1 MEPVGST
8 YAASLA
14 ADVSMVRI
22 SGEVRNR
29 IAGSVPSPVPEGH
42 SGRIVRNSQ
51 HEQQGVQLSKQ
62 PAEEFSPYTPGGV
75 EKSTEPRS
83 GMELPGGA
91 GAAGTGNAAETQD
104 PQVQAAI
111 AQLKATEE
119 KVKAHEAAHKSA
131 GGTVTGP
138 VSYTYTRGPDGR
150 NYITGGEVPITISS
164 GKTPQ
169 ETISRMQQVIRAA
182 LAPADPSP
190 QDRAVAAQAT
200 AQMQEASQQLAELTQ
215 QSTPGAPPAVAPAPE
230 NPADSRTARDV
241 QRAYGNPAATG
252 QQPEPPGVRQ
262 APPSDFQN
270 ATSDAGAGRIPQ
282 AGLMST
288 GITGFGSSRPVSYY
302 A

>member
-14 ADVSMVRI
+14 ADASAIRNN
-22 SGEVRNR
+22 GEVRNR
-29 IAGSVPSPVPEGH
+29 IVGSASSPEPEGS
-42 SGRIVRNSQ
+42 SGRIARTSLS
-51 HEQQGVQLSKQ
+51 EQQGVQLSKQ
-62 PAEEFSPYTPGGV
+62 PADEFRPYSSSGV
-75 EKSTEPRS
+75 QKSQDTRS

-91 GAAGTGNAAETQD
+91 GAAGTGNSGETQD
-104 PQVQAAI
+104 PQLQAAI

-131 GGTVTGP
+131 GGTITGP

-200 AQMQEASQQLAELTQ
+200 AQLQEASQQLTELSQ
-215 QSTPGAPPAVAPAPE
+215 QSATGAAAPALE
-230 NPADSRTARDV
+230 HQADGSTAR
-241 QRAYGNPAATG
+241 
-252 QQPEPPGVRQ
+252 
-262 APPSDFQN
+262 
-270 ATSDAGAGRIPQ
+270 GA
-282 AGLMST
+282 
-288 GITGFGSSRPVSYY
+288 SRPVSYY

>member
-8 YAASLA
+8 YAASRA
-14 ADVSMVRI
+14 ADASTLRN
-22 SGEVRNR
+22 SGEVQKRA
-29 IAGSVPSPVPEGH
+29 AGSAASPAPEGD
-42 SGRIVRNSQ
+42 SSRITRTSLP
-51 HEQQGVQLSKQ
+51 EQQGVQLSKQ
-62 PAEEFSPYTPGGV
+62 PVDEFKPYTPSGV
-75 EKSTEPRS
+75 QKSQETRPELN
-83 GMELPGGA
+83 LPGGA
-91 GAAGTGNAAETQD
+91 GAAGPGNSGETQD

-182 LAPADPSP
+182 LAPADPSS

-200 AQMQEASQQLAELTQ
+200 AQMQEASQQLAELSQ
-215 QSTPGAPPAVAPAPE
+215 QAMLEAPSTVVPAPE
-230 NPADSRTARDV
+230 NLADNRTAR
-241 QRAYGNPAATG
+241 
-252 QQPEPPGVRQ
+252 
-262 APPSDFQN
+262 
-270 ATSDAGAGRIPQ
+270 
-282 AGLMST
+282 
-288 GITGFGSSRPVSYY
+288 GSFRPVSYY